1 MRVTGLERERQ
12 NRVETRFKEVIRDL
26 QADHLIVR
34 QIAKN
39 EYIIVFN
46 HPNLPIEYVVAPA
59 RRPKEPRVFTDF
71 GRAVKV
77 AVRMSGLKL
86 MEFDLFDESDG
97 ADG

>member
-1 MRVTGLERERQ
+1 
-12 NRVETRFKEVIRDL
+12 VETRFKEVIRDL
-26 QADHLIVR
+26 QAEHLIVR
-34 QIAKN
+34 QIAAN

-59 RRPKEPRVFTDF
+59 RRPKEARVFTDF

-86 MEFDLFDESDG
+86 MAFDLFDESDRID
-97 ADG
+97 AEA